1 MVSSSPSQLISQSP
15 NRILRL
21 IARLDIKGANL
32 IKGIHLEG
40 LRVVG
45 DPQLHAEKYYHDGAD
60 EIIYMDTVASLY
72 GRNNLIDVVTRT
84 AEHVFVPMTVGGGI
98 RSVEDA
104 RSLLRAGA
112 DKVAINTAA
121 IKDPTLI
128 SHLSDVWGSSTIV
141 LSIEAKKTASG
152 KWEAYTD
159 NGRERTGLDVVQWA
173 EQGAK
178 LGAGEIFLTSVDQ
191 EGTKK
196 GFDCELVNAVT
207 NNVDIPVVASGGFGQ
222 LEHLKDLMQFS
233 RPTGVA
239 IADSLHYNRFTF
251 AQIRDFCVSN
261 GIATRTQLVNNSE
274 NKLINETARS

>member
-1 MVSSSPSQLISQSP
+1 MVSSLPSQVNSVAPRQ
-15 NRILRL
+15 ILRI

-45 DPQLHAEKYYHDGAD
+45 DPQEHAEKYYNDGAD

-72 GRNNLIDVVTRT
+72 GRNNLLDVVTRAT
-84 AEHVFVPMTVGGGI
+84 EHVFVPMTVGGGI

-104 RSLLRAGA
+104 RALLRAGA

-121 IKDPTLI
+121 VKDPSLI
-128 SHLSDVWGSSTIV
+128 TKISDVWGSSTIV
-141 LSIEAKKTASG
+141 LSIEAKQTAPG

-173 EQGAK
+173 EQGAQ

-191 EGTKK
+191 EGTKN
-196 GFDCELVNAVT
+196 GFDCQLVSAVT
-207 NNVDIPVVASGGFGQ
+207 KLVDIPVVASGGFGK
-222 LEHLKDLMQFS
+222 LDHLKELMQVS
-233 RPTGVA
+233 KPTGVA
-239 IADSLHYNRFTF
+239 IADSLHYKKFNFNE
-251 AQIRDFCVSN
+251 IRAFCVSN
-261 GIATRTQLVNNSE
+261 NIATRQ
-274 NKLINETARS
+274 RSADEKISQ

>member
-1 MVSSSPSQLISQSP
+1 VVSSLPSQVNSVTPRQ
-15 NRILRL
+15 ILRI

-45 DPQLHAEKYYHDGAD
+45 DPQVHAEKYYNDGAD

-72 GRNNLIDVVTRT
+72 GRNNLLDVVTRAT
-84 AEHVFVPMTVGGGI
+84 EHVFVPMTVGGGI

-104 RSLLRAGA
+104 RALLRAGA

-121 IKDPTLI
+121 VKDPSLI
-128 SHLSDVWGSSTIV
+128 TKISDVWGSSTIV
-141 LSIEAKKTASG
+141 LSIEAKQTAPG

-173 EQGAK
+173 EQGAQ

-191 EGTKK
+191 EGTKN
-196 GFDCELVNAVT
+196 GFDCQLVSAVT
-207 NNVDIPVVASGGFGQ
+207 KLIDIPVVASGGFGK
-222 LEHLKDLMQFS
+222 LDHLKELMQVGK
-233 RPTGVA
+233 PTGIA
-239 IADSLHYNRFTF
+239 IADSLHYKKFNFNE
-251 AQIRDFCVSN
+251 IRAFCVSN
-261 GIATRTQLVNNSE
+261 NIATRQRSTDE
-274 NKLINETARS
+274 KINQ